1 MFAAPDLC
9 VVWISA
15 HAGLQLDGERSRT
28 QNVVTVDDYGR
39 PVFFFCV
46 EKQVGVER
54 KARVT
59 RQRRRRRQR

>member
-39 PVFFFCV
+39 PVFFFV
-46 EKQVGVER
+46 SKNRSAWNGKRE
-54 KARVT
+54 
-59 RQRRRRRQR
+59 